1 MKSNADMMTT
11 SGTGGSYLL
20 VVREIL
26 HGQEGEVDDLGE
38 TRGVDLS
45 PHLPLGEV
53 VQTRSGCHLN
63 T

>member
-1 MKSNADMMTT
+1 MMTT

-45 PHLPLGEV
+45 PHLPLREV
-53 VQTRSGCHLN
+53 VQTSSGCHLN